1 MELVFLAAALLLYWA
16 IRSLVLLVI
25 RTRRI
30 AKTRPPI

>member
-1 MELVFLAAALLLYWA
+1 MELVVLVAGLLVYWV

-30 AKTRPPI
+30 AKTCP